1 MDMELH
7 SNFRNLVYSFM
18 TDRSQRVITN
28 AGVSDSRTTN
38 INSSQECVLSSVL
51 FSLYIKDMPISDYG
65 SYYVIKYAD
74 DTILLELLGNAAPST
89 LPSAA
94 NELIDWF

>member
-1 MDMELH
+1 
-7 SNFRNLVYSFM
+7 
-18 TDRSQRVITN
+18 
-28 AGVSDSRTTN
+28 
-38 INSSQECVLSSVL
+38 
-51 FSLYIKDMPISDYG
+51 MPISDYG

-94 NELIDWF
+94 NELIDWFQSNELVLNVSKTKVLIISN